1 MEVLDRIRIRVLG
14 LLHEI
19 IQTGGRDA
27 GTQVDI
33 VPEVA
38 PCNAIIEAIMLA
50 IEAIEAEKRIMA
62 PKGAVLIGDQDEQ
75 EDSSSMPLCL
85 AR

>member
-1 MEVLDRIRIRVLG
+1 VEVLDRIRIRVLE
-14 LLHEI
+14 LLREI
-19 IQTGGRDA
+19 IQTGGRGA
-27 GTQVDI
+27 GMQVDI

-50 IEAIEAEKRIMA
+50 IEAIEAEKRIMVA
-62 PKGAVLIGDQDEQ
+62 EGAVLIGDQDEQ

>member
-14 LLHEI
+14 LLREI

-27 GTQVDI
+27 GMQVDI

-50 IEAIEAEKRIMA
+50 IEAIETEKRIMVA
-62 PKGAVLIGDQDEQ
+62 KGAVLIGDQDEQ

>member
-1 MEVLDRIRIRVLG
+1 VEVLDRIRIRVLG
-14 LLHEI
+14 LLREI

-27 GTQVDI
+27 GMQVDI

-38 PCNAIIEAIMLA
+38 PCNAIIEAIMLV

-62 PKGAVLIGDQDEQ
+62 AEGAVLIGDQDE
-75 EDSSSMPLCL
+75 
-85 AR
+85 

>member
-1 MEVLDRIRIRVLG
+1 M
-14 LLHEI
+14 
-19 IQTGGRDA
+19 
-27 GTQVDI
+27 DI

-38 PCNAIIEAIMLA
+38 PCNAITEAIMPV
-50 IEAIEAEKRIMA
+50 IEAIEAEKRIMVA
-62 PKGAVLIGDQDEQ
+62 EGAVLIGDQDEQ

>member
-1 MEVLDRIRIRVLG
+1 MEVLDRIRVRVLE
-14 LLHEI
+14 LLLEI

-27 GTQVDI
+27 GMQVDI

-38 PCNAIIEAIMLA
+38 PCNAIIGAIMPV
-50 IEAIEAEKRIMA
+50 IEAIEAEKRIMVA
-62 PKGAVLIGDQDEQ
+62 KGAVLIGDQDEQ

>member
-14 LLHEI
+14 LLSEI

-27 GTQVDI
+27 GMQVGI

-50 IEAIEAEKRIMA
+50 IEAIETEKRIMVA
-62 PKGAVLIGDQDEQ
+62 KGAVLIGDQDEQ
-75 EDSSSMPLCL
+75 EDSASMPLCL

>member
-1 MEVLDRIRIRVLG
+1 MEVLDRIRIRVLE
-14 LLHEI
+14 LLREI
-19 IQTGGRDA
+19 IQTGGRGA
-27 GTQVDI
+27 GMQVDI

-50 IEAIEAEKRIMA
+50 IEAIEAEKRIMVA
-62 PKGAVLIGDQDEQ
+62 EGAVLIGDQDEQ